1 MMYRFSGLYPYSP
14 SELKNP
20 LDFLAVND
28 HVLVCGSSGS
38 GKSYLV
44 KRLFPDPRGLV
55 LFKPDALFPD
65 VPLVS
70 GGIGLPL
77 PGLFEPYD
85 VADAYLYAL
94 KLDMSGIMASSLVPV
109 VMGALTASK
118 GKGFDSFLAELGK
131 LENDKIKASIV
142 SIVRSHFSV
151 LYPTW
156 KKPRGRPSKKKA
168 YVGSSALG
176 NRVSF
181 AGLGSFKAEY
191 GAELFLRNLYSRL
204 DQNFGVM
211 VIDEFHHVAR
221 EGSIVDT
228 LLREFRV
235 SGQLVAITQS
245 LSDVSPAML
254 SNFGH
259 ILLGRSAHPG
269 DLAYL
274 ARLDS
279 RLPVIVAGLAPRV
292 FLDLTQ
298 YLVDRNPLPLFG
310 WVD

>member
-1 MMYRFSGLYPYSP
+1 MYRFSGLYPYSP
-14 SELKNP
+14 SELSNP

-65 VPLVS
+65 VPLAS
-70 GGIGLPL
+70 RIGLPL
-77 PGLFEPYD
+77 PELFKPYD
-85 VADAYLYAL
+85 VADSYLYAL
-94 KLDMSGIMASSLVPV
+94 QLDMSGIMASSLVPV
-109 VMGALTASK
+109 VMDALFK
-118 GKGFDSFLAELGK
+118 GGGYGGFLDEL
-131 LENDKIKASIV
+131 DKIGNDRVRGSIASIV
-142 SIVRSHFSV
+142 KSHFSV
-151 LYPTW
+151 LYPSW
-156 KKPRGRPSKKKA
+156 KKPRGRPSKERKFL
-168 YVGSSALG
+168 GSVIG
-176 NRVSF
+176 GGRVSF

-204 DQNFGVM
+204 DENFGVM

-259 ILLGRSAHPG
+259 IFLGRSVHPG

-279 RLPVIVAGLAPRV
+279 RLPVIIAGLAPRV